1 MSSRRPAPGL
11 RIPGGGGGGGGL
23 KLGRLGNGMEGEG
36 QSAGAEG
43 VIPDLPAPGPVAGG
57 WQKGRGKGPGMAA
70 KGRPAGGRGGTKRG
84 ARKAAAPAKAA
95 GTRKARRALPGRE
108 RPGAAPRVAAPRAAG
123 GAKAPKFDLKDSNT
137 QSLVGG
143 LAAVALA
150 AGLAASSSGG
160 GGGAAPAKKAPA
172 PKPAAAAKKAPAPEP
187 AASKKEAAKEEAP
200 KVKFTKEYLKA
211 SYASAPSTM
220 VRKQQKS
227 TGFAKAAPRP
237 KGQEAKLPAEL
248 AAPELVL
255 PLGIILFGW
264 VSVVQAKK
272 SGTPQGTSGFIPG
285 TRPSPNYSGTVKV
298 APGYPRDSG
307 GPMAA
312 LPEKKQEAAP
322 ASAGSDAA
330 PSDDD
335 IAARVADAQEWIAA
349 WKKRTG

>member
-1 MSSRRPAPGL
+1 
-11 RIPGGGGGGGGL
+11 
-23 KLGRLGNGMEGEG
+23 
-36 QSAGAEG
+36 
-43 VIPDLPAPGPVAGG
+43 
-57 WQKGRGKGPGMAA
+57 MAA
-70 KGRPAGGRGGTKRG
+70 KGRPAGGRGGTKRV

-95 GTRKARRALPGRE
+95 GTRKARPALPGRE
-108 RPGAAPRVAAPRAAG
+108 RPGAAPRAAAPPAAG
-123 GAKAPKFDLKDSNT
+123 GAKAPKFDLKDSNS

-150 AGLAASSSGG
+150 AGLAASSGGGGGGG

-187 AASKKEAAKEEAP
+187 AAPKKEADQAEAP

-211 SYASAPSTM
+211 SYASAPSTR
-220 VRKQQKS
+220 VRTQQKS
-227 TGFAKAAPRP
+227 TGFPKAAPRP

-298 APGYPRDSG
+298 APGYPRGSG

-312 LPEKKQEAAP
+312 EKKQEAAP